1 MNNVLFLIFIIFSI
15 SACDNSKVA
24 EPSKSKVFQ
33 GLDIDGL
40 PRKCTE
46 KPNLIC
52 DMSFGPGD
60 QFAEDCRAQ
69 GKKAIA
75 CDCHDYICVNS
86 DLRTGVDIDG
96 APRTCSPASSD
107 LICTSE
113 YTQEDQ
119 FAEDCREAGFEAV
132 QCGCHDFICIK

>member
-1 MNNVLFLIFIIFSI
+1 MKKILFFGILLIL
-15 SACDNSKVA
+15 SACNTSEVSR
-24 EPSKSKVFQ
+24 PVSSRSYQ
-33 GLDIDGL
+33 GLDMESQARSCKEN
-40 PRKCTE
+40 PK
-46 KPNLIC
+46 LIC
-52 DMSFGPGD
+52 DASFGPAE

-86 DLRTGVDIDG
+86 DLRTGFDIDG
-96 APRTCSPASSD
+96 APRSCSPASSE

-119 FAEDCREAGFEAV
+119 FADDCREAGFEAV
-132 QCGCHDFICIK
+132 QCGCHDYICVK